1 MEKVV
6 LRILIFDMKRLV
18 AIYILCLLF
27 LPLHGQKVFGYH
39 RPTSYNGLNSQW
51 KRVPENDTALS
62 VTKQKGRLFT
72 KYVIFYHDIKVKF
85 KIENDIILQLDS
97 IGVYL
102 GKLPP
107 PHHVTFWV
115 FPANSY
121 LGIGYRVPGVIHE
134 SKSIQINIFPKP
146 EYAMNC
152 PLEDSHNALKIRKK
166 NKRVYVYVETRGKRK
181 YIKVSREKAIRIVEN
196 EKHPSQP

>member
-6 LRILIFDMKRLV
+6 LRKSIFDMKRFV

-51 KRVPENDTALS
+51 KRVSENDTALS

-72 KYVIFYHDIKVKF
+72 KYVILYHDIKVKF
-85 KIENDIILQLDS
+85 KIENDVVLQLDS
-97 IGVYL
+97 IGVCL
-102 GKLPP
+102 EMLPP
-107 PHHVTFWV
+107 PHYVKFSV

-121 LGIGYRVPGVIHE
+121 WGIGFGVPGAIHD
-134 SKSIQINIFPKP
+134 KSIQIYIFPKSGADIFP
-146 EYAMNC
+146 WE
-152 PLEDSHNALKIRKK
+152 SHNNALRTIKK
-166 NKRVYVYVETRGKRK
+166 HNRVYVYDETKGKFIR
-181 YIKVSREKAIRIVEN
+181 VSREKGHSNSR
-196 EKHPSQP
+196 KR